1 MIPVKG
7 HTNLYRDEQSGA
19 IINCDSQSY
28 NQYIIAKN
36 NRELQKNEIEK
47 LKNDVEEIKFLL
59 KELINGS
66 RWSYFKFYR

>member
-1 MIPVKG
+1 
-7 HTNLYRDEQSGA
+7 
-19 IINCDSQSY
+19 
-28 NQYIIAKN
+28 
-36 NRELQKNEIEK
+36 LQKNEIEK